1 MDNRL
6 RKLEEEQKKLM
17 EEIDR
22 NNKRISGK
30 SDPKKEK
37 NILMQFFIGLLLL
50 GAGLFWIFQTVRV
63 STNWGYF
70 YPSIGSFHIPNG
82 TVIIPLLIGIVMLFL
97 MEKKIFGWI
106 VTALGA
112 VIILMTVILRV
123 RFYFTSTSLFN
134 YVLMFGFTAVGAAM
148 VLRALF
154 KK

>member
-97 MEKKIFGWI
+97 MEKKIFGWTYDGHI
-106 VTALGA
+106 ERKILFYINLAFQLRSDVRIYRCGSGNGSQGA
-112 VIILMTVILRV
+112 
-123 RFYFTSTSLFN
+123 F
-134 YVLMFGFTAVGAAM
+134 
-148 VLRALF
+148 
-154 KK
+154 

>member
-97 MEKKIFGWI
+97 MEKRFSAGLSLHW
-106 VTALGA
+106 
-112 VIILMTVILRV
+112 V
-123 RFYFTSTSLFN
+123 RS
-134 YVLMFGFTAVGAAM
+134 
-148 VLRALF
+148 
-154 KK
+154 